1 MSFSHF
7 ALVGLLLSQASAISL
22 SSGIASSQP
31 YVHSATCR
39 TKLATT
45 SIASVPTTTITRRV
59 HDPTPV
65 VVFSTIQD
73 TVTVTP
79 SVSTLTESDYETI
92 TVTSTATTV
101 TDVFSTTSTEF
112 DTTTLTVT
120 PADVTSTITDVFA
133 YTSTSTVTVATSSG
147 FTPLVDTLPT
157 TTSPAKRSLDTEDES
172 CAPILDDYQYAEE
185 VICHEKIILKT
196 TTTST
201 VTATPITTTA
211 VAPSTTVTA
220 TISITSSSVVVPSDV
235 STTLSFSTTSTIT
248 ETSTASAVTDTVTS
262 TLTVI
267 SAIETASTYA
277 ACAANNVAGVP
288 LSSEFGSLAG
298 EYFYLINFSG
308 ISGESLTV
316 GSSASAYDCCVSCQ
330 EKSNCAI
337 SYYNQLTSSIA
348 YCYLVD
354 TTVCTAGSNSNY
366 ATAYMRTTAD
376 TIQMSNGNCGR
387 IKSS

>member
-1 MSFSHF
+1 MSFSRF

-59 HDPTPV
+59 HDRTPV

-79 SVSTLTESDYETI
+79 STSTLTESDYETI

-120 PADVTSTITDVFA
+120 PADVTSTITDTFS

-157 TTSPAKRSLDTEDES
+157 STLPAKRSLNAEDES
-172 CAPILDDYQYAEE
+172 CAPILDDYKYAEE

-201 VTATPITTTA
+201 VTANPITTTA
-211 VAPSTTVTA
+211 ITPSTTVTA

-277 ACAANNVAGVP
+277 ACAANNIAGLP
-288 LSSEFGSLAG
+288 LSSDYGSLAD
-298 EYFYLINFSG
+298 EYIYLVSFSG
-308 ISGESLTV
+308 ISGQILTV
-316 GSSASAYDCCVSCQ
+316 GNSASAYDCCVGCQ
-330 EKSNCAI
+330 EKSTCAM
-337 SYYNQLTSSIA
+337 SYYYRYSSSVA
-348 YCYLVD
+348 YCYLLD
-354 TTVCTAGSNSNY
+354 TALCTAGSNSNY
-366 ATAYMRTTAD
+366 ATAYLTSTAH
-376 TIQMSNGNCGR
+376 TIQVSNGNCGR
-387 IKSS
+387 VKS